1 MRPHS
6 SIRRRPQTASPQQQ
20 RGMAL
25 VFVLIMVSIIFVIA
39 AVSSRV
45 VTLGER
51 AARNDR
57 DRQTAFQAAEAALS
71 DAEIDIMGP
80 NASTEQRVAMFGT
93 FGADEGCSNGATTRG
108 FCGALA
114 SDAYK
119 SIFKDG
125 WSGRRY
131 ATFGEFTGR
140 TTFWDDGE
148 VRYSDFAVSSS
159 GALPVQ
165 LPRYIIEKSAIN
177 YRNRAATAGK
187 PFDAFV
193 ITAIG
198 YGIQPGTQVVLQA
211 VISKPVPTN

>member
-1 MRPHS
+1 MRPHP
-6 SIRRRPQTASPQQQ
+6 SIRRRPQAASPQQQ

-80 NASTEQRVAMFGT
+80 NSSANQRVAMFGT
-93 FGADEGCSNGATTRG
+93 FGADEGCSNAASTRG

-119 SIFKDG
+119 TLFKDE
-125 WSGRRY
+125 SSDRRY
-131 ATFGEFTGR
+131 AIFGEFTDR
-140 TTFWDDGE
+140 EDQFPI
-148 VRYSDFAVSSS
+148 SSS
-159 GALPVQ
+159 GALPVK

-177 YRNRAATAGK
+177 YRNRAATAGR